1 MLRNPAGAV
10 NAAQTILLQRGHH
23 AARDVLLAAD
33 VEFEKTGHDNWD
45 GGTDIY
51 TIWLRVDPV
60 EYAKRDSQH
69 DTLQSDIEAALKPII
84 EQESRAWFS
93 VRIAPNASR
102 LAGAPMTPQP
112 IDRDV
117 RDNITLALTEAKHGY
132 NGDLKHVE
140 FLTRLYDLTQMRST
154 DNRYKTAVGDIGTHC
169 DSFSDWDLNWVFD
182 DERFSLGTVSDE
194 DYLKFL
200 CEMLHPKVRRD
211 RAEAVAVASV
221 INKELQHAGWKLV
234 EVTQGGSRGRYAA
247 EPAARSRLSTQPA
260 RAAANFLDA
269 HFMQEQL
276 SRAESAVQN
285 DPALAIGTAKELVET
300 CCKTMLG
307 KLGLTVPD
315 GIELPKMA
323 NMLLEEL
330 ELLPR
335 TVDAAEQ
342 GAGVLR
348 ALLGNFANI
357 PHRLAEL
364 RNLYGTGHGKDGRFK
379 GLEPHHA
386 QLAVESAQAFINFV
400 VAAFRRREQE
410 QALSGAA

>member
-1 MLRNPAGAV
+1 MLKNINGV
-10 NAAQTILLQRGHH
+10 VHAAQTILLQRGKHD
-23 AARDVLLAAD
+23 ARDVLLAAD
-33 VEFEKTGHDNWD
+33 VECEKTGHDNWD

-51 TIWLRVDPV
+51 TIWLRIDPV
-60 EYAKRDSQH
+60 DYAKRDDRH
-69 DTLQSDIEAALKPII
+69 EALQSDIEAALKPIV
-84 EQESRAWFS
+84 EQETRDWFS

-102 LAGAPMTPQP
+102 TTGVPLTPQP
-112 IDRDV
+112 INRDV
-117 RDNITLALTEAKHGY
+117 RDNIALALTDAKHGY

-140 FLTRLYDLTQMRST
+140 FLSRLYDLSQMRST

-182 DERFSLGTVSDE
+182 DDRFKLASVSDE
-194 DYLKFL
+194 EYLKFL
-200 CEMLHPKVRRD
+200 CETLHPRVRRD
-211 RAEAVAVASV
+211 RSEAAAMALI

-234 EVTQGGSRGRYAA
+234 EAASGASRGRYVAEAA
-247 EPAARSRLSTQPA
+247 SRSRLSTQPV
-260 RAAANFLDA
+260 RAAADFLDA
-269 HFMQEQL
+269 RFMQEQL
-276 SRAESAVQN
+276 SRAEGAVQN

-307 KLGLTVPD
+307 KLGIPIPEGT
-315 GIELPKMA
+315 ELPKMA

-342 GAGVLR
+342 GAVSLR

-364 RNLYGTGHGKDGRFK
+364 RNLYGTGHGKDGKFQ

-400 VAAFRRREQE
+400 VAAFRRRE
-410 QALSGAA
+410 LTP